1 MNYEEYDRA
10 PGVRATHIKQ
20 GALSMKHM
28 HHAVTGQGLPD
39 TLALRWGRV
48 VHLAVLEPA
57 AFVERVSVFAGR
69 RAGGDWVEHCA
80 ENDPDMTVK
89 PAEYEALE
97 AMSVAVHK
105 EPDAHWLI
113 EQSHHEVCKSWKGDY
128 GRGKCRLDGIGD
140 GWFFDLKTTA
150 KDSERGFTSQFFSL
164 GYDLQFGWYS
174 EGTGIQKAYAIALG
188 KAPPY
193 DVRVKLIPPDV
204 IKRGRE
210 QAVKI
215 AQEYRCCEI
224 AGSWPGVAPGITEL
238 EVPEWAMGEDELN
251 MEGVEE

>member
-80 ENDPDMTVK
+80 LYDPDLAVK

-97 AMSVAVHK
+97 AMSTAVHN

-113 EQSHHEVCKSWKGDY
+113 ENRITRFASP
-128 GRGKCRLDGIGD
+128 GRAITGAVNAD
-140 GWFFDLKTTA
+140 WTA
-150 KDSERGFTSQFFSL
+150 SATAGF
-164 GYDLQFGWYS
+164 
-174 EGTGIQKAYAIALG
+174 
-188 KAPPY
+188 
-193 DVRVKLIPPDV
+193 LI
-204 IKRGRE
+204 
-210 QAVKI
+210 
-215 AQEYRCCEI
+215 
-224 AGSWPGVAPGITEL
+224 
-238 EVPEWAMGEDELN
+238 
-251 MEGVEE
+251 